1 VSLTNRHGHI
11 TGIVK
16 VTTPDEDKRIKEI
29 MSKTDITTTAA
40 KLLNVPQFEINPQDK
55 AVALSLGVALGE
67 SVDTLMQQVID
78 CENAATRLHIETG
91 YILLQVKALTA
102 HGQFTTVLEPFG
114 VDRSKA
120 TECMAMAK
128 SFSLLDDEQR
138 KKALQL
144 GKSKAVAL
152 FKADAAVV
160 AQYLTDEGIEEANIL
175 SVRDFRE
182 RLQVTEA
189 QLTNAQV
196 ENSTLQSQLKTMTAL
211 ADTLKRPVAAG
222 VKPYVVQD
230 MNEEVAVYSKK
241 SELAMAGLRKQM
253 LDAAALQDTLPDW
266 ATMVQ
271 KNAYAAAVKVLLE
284 AGELVQMAKQ
294 AGLDQ
299 HDYAKI
305 SVLETLTDGQLA
317 KVADYH
323 ERLNR
328 LDEVEAHNRVV
339 ARKNARPQGKGAP
352 MKPIAV
358 NADDAVLA
366 G

>member
-1 VSLTNRHGHI
+1 
-11 TGIVK
+11 
-16 VTTPDEDKRIKEI
+16 
-29 MSKTDITTTAA
+29 MSKTDITTTKA
-40 KLLNVPQFEINPQDK
+40 KSLNVQTFEMTEQDK
-55 AVALSLGVALGE
+55 SGANYLGVVLGD
-67 SVDTLMQQVID
+67 SIATLLQQVVDTQ
-78 CENAATRLHIETG
+78 NAATRLHIETG
-91 YILLQVKALTA
+91 YVLLQIKKITA
-102 HGQFTTVLEPFG
+102 HGDFAAVFDTLG
-114 VDRSKA
+114 LDRSKA
-120 TECMAMAK
+120 YECMSFAK
-128 SFSLLDDEQR
+128 WFSLLDDEQR
-138 KKALQL
+138 KKALQI

-152 FKADAAVV
+152 VKTDPAIV